1 MACRV
6 QGAGCRVQGAV
17 AAKRAAYAA
26 AAAAGKGSEG
36 CALVLWLYNR
46 IPVIPVNYVQ
56 GPIPRVANPMK
67 RLSLARPIKL
77 LAAQK
82 QRCPAPATQ
91 ARACCA
97 CSPRSVLCASM
108 RHRVAAWRL
117 PCLSG
122 ALAASPLAARP
133 CSTPPSPCCA
143 RLTMTLRSACT
154 LALARPPDV
163 QTSRVCSP
171 LPLPVVCFE

>member
-1 MACRV
+1 M
-6 QGAGCRVQGAV
+6 QGAGCRLQAAV

-36 CALVLWLYNR
+36 CARSLALQPN
-46 IPVIPVNYVQ
+46 PSNTSADT
-56 GPIPRVANPMK
+56 RVGLANPMK
-67 RLSLARPIKL
+67 RLSLAIKHVACL
-77 LAAQK
+77 RHKNSAVPHPPHT
-82 QRCPAPATQ
+82 R

-122 ALAASPLAARP
+122 AAAASPRAARP

-143 RLTMTLRSACT
+143 RLTMTLRLACT

-171 LPLPVVCFE
+171 PPLPVCFERRVPGL